1 MDIEFFIFLNK
12 HSSCNIKK
20 LFAFLFWLIYY
31 FYVLIHSASKKK
43 EILPK
48 KQVSKQET
56 SPKQST
62 ASTSQP
68 HDNSMV
74 SENRSFVP
82 KTKSGITQQ
91 ESESEEPTKTF
102 NESHKDATVIPKSS
116 PSKTEQSS
124 TLVNEDISLNNKHS
138 SLGAQVPVNNT
149 SYDILDD
156 LMGLT
161 PKHKTAKTV
170 RKPSSPEKESPNY
183 SVSSL
188 KPSTLEKISPN
199 SSVLSQ
205 LMGPTTSTQSTNK
218 KRKLEEECDKEVS
231 LPSKKTV
238 VPESS
243 KIQFAKKVCAFKLIL
258 KQNQNKKFIS
268 AKLFEILCIVCA

>member
-1 MDIEFFIFLNK
+1 
-12 HSSCNIKK
+12 
-20 LFAFLFWLIYY
+20 
-31 FYVLIHSASKKK
+31 
-43 EILPK
+43 
-48 KQVSKQET
+48 
-56 SPKQST
+56 
-62 ASTSQP
+62 
-68 HDNSMV
+68 
-74 SENRSFVP
+74 
-82 KTKSGITQQ
+82 
-91 ESESEEPTKTF
+91 
-102 NESHKDATVIPKSS
+102 
-116 PSKTEQSS
+116 
-124 TLVNEDISLNNKHS
+124 
-138 SLGAQVPVNNT
+138 
-149 SYDILDD
+149 
-156 LMGLT
+156 MGLT

-231 LPSKKTV
+231 PPSKKTV

-243 KIQFAKKVCAFKLIL
+243 KIKFVKKVCAFKLIL